1 MPDHNRILDALM
13 RASVFET
20 VLQNRYIG
28 TKRYSIE
35 GAEALIPLLQE
46 IVDRAGDIGA
56 ERILLAMAHR
66 GRLNLMAHLLGTPIR
81 NIFAEFEDVD
91 PHSTLGGG
99 DLQYHKGAT
108 GTYTTRS
115 GKAMHISLVSNP
127 SHLEAVNP
135 VAMGRARAWLDRL
148 RDRAQDRILLVN
160 LHGDAAFAGQGIVS
174 ETLNLAG
181 LDGYEV
187 GGTVHV
193 IVNNLIGF
201 TTEPES
207 LHTSPFC
214 SDIVRRNSVPI
225 FHVNGDEPDEVVRAG
240 RMALEYRYA
249 FHSDV
254 VLDLICYRR
263 HGHSE
268 VDDPSITQPRLYA
281 LIQKHPVLWRAYA
294 TKVDSDASM
303 LEKLADEIQIE
314 YGEAHAHARKMN
326 VAPSLY
332 ALPSHWMGF
341 VGGAYEHSFEV
352 DTSVPI
358 DRLRDITTK
367 LTSWPEGFAIHPK
380 AKRALELRRAMG
392 IKKQPVDWGMAE
404 ALAFGSLLWDGVPVR
419 LSGQDT
425 RRGTFNHRHSV
436 LIDIETE
443 KSYCPLSNLHPD
455 QATFQVYDSPLS
467 EGAMVGFEYG
477 YSRDY
482 PEALVLW
489 EAQFGDFVNGA
500 QVILDQF
507 VCAGED
513 KWGLL
518 SGLVLLL
525 PHGFEGQ
532 GPEHSSAR
540 LERFL
545 QLAAEDSIQVC
556 QPSTSAQLF
565 HLFRRQ
571 ALRKWR
577 KPLVV
582 LTPKG
587 MLRNPA
593 SASPLD
599 DFSQGSFSRLMSSGQ
614 TNAKRL
620 LICTGKLRHEL
631 EKERERRQDTSV
643 GIVSLEQLYPFPE
656 SELAEELSQY
666 ASARHYVW
674 VQEEPANMGAMSF
687 VLPYLRRL
695 AGGRPVWTVKRARSA
710 SPATGSKKA
719 HEIEQN
725 KLVSLAFYTR
735 DDTTISEVR

>member
-56 ERILLAMAHR
+56 ERIILAMAHR
-66 GRLNLMAHLLGTPIR
+66 GRLNVMAHLLGTPIR

-108 GTYTTRS
+108 GTYVTGS

-148 RDRAQDRILLVN
+148 RDRVQDRILLVN
-160 LHGDAAFAGQGIVS
+160 LHGNAAFAGQGIVS

-214 SDIVRRNSVPI
+214 SDIVKRNSVPI

-303 LEKLADEIQIE
+303 LEKLADGIQIE
-314 YGEAHAHARKMN
+314 YGEAHAQARKIN

-392 IKKQPVDWGMAE
+392 MKKQPVDWGMAE

-443 KSYCPLSNLHPD
+443 KSYCPSRTCIPTRPPSKSTILHFPKGRWLGLNMVTVATTRKLWSYGKRSSEILSTAPRS
-455 QATFQVYDSPLS
+455 F
-467 EGAMVGFEYG
+467 
-477 YSRDY
+477 
-482 PEALVLW
+482 
-489 EAQFGDFVNGA
+489 
-500 QVILDQF
+500 
-507 VCAGED
+507 
-513 KWGLL
+513 
-518 SGLVLLL
+518 
-525 PHGFEGQ
+525 
-532 GPEHSSAR
+532 
-540 LERFL
+540 
-545 QLAAEDSIQVC
+545 
-556 QPSTSAQLF
+556 STSSYA
-565 HLFRRQ
+565 RARTNGGSCQ
-571 ALRKWR
+571 AWSYSCRTGSKGKDRSIPALGSNDSFNS
-577 KPLVV
+577 P
-582 LTPKG
+582 PK
-587 MLRNPA
+587 
-593 SASPLD
+593 
-599 DFSQGSFSRLMSSGQ
+599 
-614 TNAKRL
+614 
-620 LICTGKLRHEL
+620 
-631 EKERERRQDTSV
+631 
-643 GIVSLEQLYPFPE
+643 IVS
-656 SELAEELSQY
+656 
-666 ASARHYVW
+666 
-674 VQEEPANMGAMSF
+674 
-687 VLPYLRRL
+687 
-695 AGGRPVWTVKRARSA
+695 RSA
-710 SPATGSKKA
+710 SRPHPRSSFICFGYKP
-719 HEIEQN
+719 
-725 KLVSLAFYTR
+725 
-735 DDTTISEVR
+735 